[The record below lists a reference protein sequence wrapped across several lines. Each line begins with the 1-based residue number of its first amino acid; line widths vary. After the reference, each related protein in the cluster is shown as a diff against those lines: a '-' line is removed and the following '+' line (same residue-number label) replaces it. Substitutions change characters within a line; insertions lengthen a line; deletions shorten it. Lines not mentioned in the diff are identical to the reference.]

1 MSGSDSGAITDDSK
15 GLPKKDIRSDQ
26 TSELEKTQPLTDLQK
41 FLVAKFG
48 RDILDI
54 GRRDDSKSNR
64 DDGSQVP
71 NSCKLRRTYAFG
83 QCKKR
88 KLDVL
93 HDACYDRV
101 TTPIDTYS
109 AGKSTWVP
117 AGNGVI
123 DSTNSLGKKSESTQ
137 EYFRKIFEY
146 NDTVAT
152 LSKPAKAAPFFV
164 DKEDQNTIVSKI
176 DKCLTKRKELPE
188 LQAIFPKEQSKVRTL
203 SKDMHVVSQLH
214 EHCASVGNRN
224 EYTEYES
231 EKEKSNTTRNQNIS
245 QPNEPS
251 YEFSPCQLS
260 SVPNNQVKEPSQ
272 INHNNVKNHMQLH
285 NDYGTALSKEIK
297 IENAND
303 LSTVTANVLA
313 CYNEVNKALKASVE
327 ESVGDGKS
335 FYKLKC
341 RQMYCGEGIRRESGE
356 NISADMVNDWIPQQD
371 QHTCISSVTGKESH
385 LRMGIN
391 NHSEEFEGTRKTEQ
405 IKIMPEYI
413 EDDAIV
419 ALGIGKN
426 QTDNQVL
433 ECCNVSENAL
443 SHKKSKK
450 PVTMNHPIDGDRD
463 DRLVAESAAAGAF
476 RHLNEGTE
484 LHASSQLK
492 EDEDSE
498 VPKKRIKHRWR
509 K

>member
-1 MSGSDSGAITDDSK
+1 MTGSDSGAITDDSK
-15 GLPKKDIRSDQ
+15 GLSKKVIKSDQ

-48 RDILDI
+48 SDILDI
-54 GRRDDSKSNR
+54 GRRYDSKSNR

-71 NSCKLRRTYAFG
+71 NSCKMRRTYACG
-83 QCKKR
+83 QYKKR

-93 HDACYDRV
+93 HDTCYDRF

-109 AGKSTWVP
+109 AGKNTWIH

-123 DSTNSLGKKSESTQ
+123 DSTNSPGKKSESTQ

-152 LSKPAKAAPFFV
+152 LSKPAKTAQFFV

-176 DKCLTKRKELPE
+176 DKCLTKRKGLPE
-188 LQAIFPKEQSKVRTL
+188 LQTIFPNEPKEVRTL
-203 SKDMHVVSQLH
+203 SKDVHVVSPLH
-214 EHCASVGNRN
+214 VHVHCASVGNRN
-224 EYTEYES
+224 EYAEYES
-231 EKEKSNTTRNQNIS
+231 ETEKSNMTQNQYIS
-245 QPNEPS
+245 QPNEQ
-251 YEFSPCQLS
+251 SPCQLS
-260 SVPNNQVKEPSQ
+260 SVTNNQLKEPSQ
-272 INHNNVKNHMQLH
+272 INQNNIKTHIQLH
-285 NDYGTALSKEIK
+285 IDYGTGLSKEIK
-297 IENAND
+297 IENANG
-303 LSTVTANVLA
+303 LSTVTADVLT
-313 CYNEVNKALKASVE
+313 CNDEVNRVLKASVD
-327 ESVGDGKS
+327 ESVRDGES
-335 FYKLKC
+335 FNKLKC
-341 RQMYCGEGIRRESGE
+341 SQMYCGEGIRRESGE

-371 QHTCISSVTGKESH
+371 KHTCNSSVTDNQSH

-391 NHSEEFEGTRKTEQ
+391 IHIEEFEDTREAEQ
-405 IKIMPEYI
+405 NKIVPEHI

-419 ALGIGKN
+419 ALSIEKN
-426 QTDNQVL
+426 QPDNQAL
-433 ECCNVSENAL
+433 ECGNVSENAL

-450 PVTMNHPIDGDRD
+450 PVTMDHPIDGDRD
-463 DRLVAESAAAGAF
+463 DRLAAESAAAGAL

-484 LHASSQLK
+484 LNASSQLK
-492 EDEDSE
+492 EGEDSE